1 MNVIHLFTLGKV
13 ERELVAALEG
23 PLQRAFHAECV
34 VSNEH
39 FEPERFFD
47 SGRNQYNSTSILLH
61 LKNLYTNGHLL
72 SQKHH
77 SHRKTYLGITKLD
90 LFIPILTFVYGE
102 AELDGDVAVV
112 SYHRLRNE
120 LYGLASDKSRL
131 TDRLI
136 KEAVHELGHAYGL
149 IHCHMQSCVMHASTY
164 VEDIDMKSAS
174 FCDACE
180 QFITSTTE
188 QYRQSD

>member
-1 MNVIHLFTLGKV
+1 M
-13 ERELVAALEG
+13 
-23 PLQRAFHAECV
+23 
-34 VSNEH
+34 
-39 FEPERFFD
+39 
-47 SGRNQYNSTSILLH
+47 LLH
-61 LKNLYTNGHLL
+61 LKNRYTNSHLL

-120 LYGLASDKSRL
+120 LYGLTSDNRRL
-131 TDRLI
+131 SDRLI

-149 IHCHMQSCVMHASTY
+149 IHCHAQPCVMHASTY

-180 QFITSTTE
+180 QFIASTTK
-188 QYRQSD
+188 QSRYSD